1 MAQVQIV
8 RRRVAWLVV
17 ASIAIAVV
25 PLLSVRA
32 SADVTLLAQAQSK
45 IQHVIF
51 ITQENRSFDNY
62 FGTFPGAAGI
72 PMANGVPTV
81 CVPDPARGL
90 CIKPFKSTRDVSVG
104 GPHGAL
110 DAAADI
116 DGGKMDG
123 FIKQAEI
130 ALQCTNPAKLCG
142 GEPLID
148 SMAYYD
154 GKSIPNYWKYA
165 TYEVLADHFFEPI
178 DSWSLPSHLW
188 QLSAWSALCT
198 SSTNPW
204 SCKSDIALGNSFTAD
219 EPHNHNYAWTDIT
232 YLLYKHAVSW
242 RYYVVPGSE
251 PDCDDAASMSCSPID
266 QNSKTP
272 GIWNPLPDFAD
283 VAQDG
288 QLGNVQS
295 IDQYYRAAAAGT
307 LPSVTWIVPSRGVS
321 EHPGGQIKQGMAYV
335 TSLINAVMRGPDWN
349 STAIFLT
356 WDDWGGFYD
365 NVHPPKYDE
374 FSYGI
379 RVPMLMISPWARIGY
394 IDHTILSDDSFLKFI
409 EDLFMGGQRLNPA
422 TDGRPD
428 PRPDVRESAPWTNN
442 LLQEFN
448 FNYSS
453 PRPPWAQPLYPKT
466 DLVG

>member
-1 MAQVQIV
+1 MVLIV
-8 RRRVAWLVV
+8 LALV
-17 ASIAIAVV
+17 IGAV
-25 PLLSVRA
+25 PALTVRA
-32 SADVTLLAQAQSK
+32 SADVTPLAQAQAK
-45 IQHVIF
+45 IKHVIF

-62 FGTFPGAAGI
+62 FGTYPGADGI
-72 PMANGVPTV
+72 PMVNGVPTV
-81 CVPDPARGL
+81 CVPDPLHRT

-116 DGGKMDG
+116 DRGKMDG

-130 ALQCTNPAKLCG
+130 SLLCTNPAPRCN
-142 GEPLID
+142 GEALVD

-198 SSTNPW
+198 SSSDPF
-204 SCKSDIALGNSFTAD
+204 SCKNDIALGNSFTSD
-219 EPHNHNYAWTDIT
+219 LPRNHNFAWTDIT
-232 YLLYKHAVSW
+232 YLLYKHSVSW
-242 RYYVVPGSE
+242 KYYVVPGYQ
-251 PDCDDAASMSCSPID
+251 PDCDDSHAMSCSPID

-272 GIWNPLPDFAD
+272 GIWNPLPEFTD
-283 VAQDG
+283 VKQDG
-288 QLGNVQS
+288 QLGNIQP
-295 IDQYYRAAAAGT
+295 IDNYYQDAQAGT
-307 LPSVTWIVPSRGVS
+307 LPAVSWVVPSRGVS

-335 TSLINAVMRGPDWN
+335 TSLINAVMRGPDWD
-349 STAIFLT
+349 STAIFLS

-365 NVHPPKYDE
+365 HVHPPKYDE
-374 FSYGI
+374 NSYGI
-379 RVPMLMISPWARIGY
+379 RVPMLLISPWARIGY
-394 IDHTILSDDSFLKFI
+394 IDHRTLSDDSFLKFI
-409 EDLFMGGQRLNPA
+409 EDLYMGGSRLDPA

-428 PRPDVRESAPWTNN
+428 PRPDVREAASWTND
-442 LLQEFN
+442 LLPEFN
-448 FNYSS
+448 FNYTS
-453 PRPPWAQPLYPKT
+453 PRPPWPQPLYPKT